1 MEETGAYDCQQCGA
15 CCVDFFGSKG
25 YVRLGQQDVQRM
37 ERLGLPVILDG
48 GEAWLGT
55 RSPAGPEGQSF
66 CWAFTGEVGGPCKC
80 SIYADRPDACLRY
93 EVGGRW
99 CQEARRGAGLPV

>member
-1 MEETGAYDCQQCGA
+1 MEATEYDCQQCGA
-15 CCVDFFGSKG
+15 CCIDYFGSKG
-25 YVRLGQQDVQRM
+25 YVRLGERDVRRM

-55 RSPAGPEGQSF
+55 NSPDGPAGNSV
-66 CWAFTGEVGGPCKC
+66 CSAFSGNVGKTCRC
-80 SIYADRPDACLRY
+80 SIYADRPDACQRF

-99 CQEARRGAGLPV
+99 CREARRGVGLPV